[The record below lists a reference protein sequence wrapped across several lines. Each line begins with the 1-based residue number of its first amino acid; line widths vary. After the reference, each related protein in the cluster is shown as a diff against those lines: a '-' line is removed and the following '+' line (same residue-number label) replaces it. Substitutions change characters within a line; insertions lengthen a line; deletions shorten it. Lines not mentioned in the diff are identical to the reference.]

1 MHRSLDKPAVGGETR
16 TTRTASAP
24 DPTHSLGGVPPSLAH
39 GRYVI
44 TGFLGEGARKRVY
57 LAHDERLDRDVA
69 VALIPSVGAD
79 AAARERIAAEARA
92 MARLG
97 SHPNIV
103 TVHDF
108 GEEGDAAYILS
119 EHMAQGSGA
128 GVLAA
133 AGGKGRGTE
142 PAARLPRQVAAAL
155 AHAPRAGVV
164 HGEIKPHN
172 VFLN

>member
-69 VALIPSVGAD
+69 VAVIP
-79 AAARERIAAEARA
+79 AAGLDEDGRDRIRREARA

-97 SHPNIV
+97 THPNIV

-108 GEEGDAAYILS
+108 GEEGDVAYIVS
-119 EHMAQGSGA
+119 EYMAQGSLG
-128 GVLAA
+128 
-133 AGGKGRGTE
+133 
-142 PAARLPRQVAAAL
+142 
-155 AHAPRAGVV
+155 
-164 HGEIKPHN
+164 
-172 VFLN
+172 

>member
-57 LAHDERLDRDVA
+57 LAHDERLDPDVA
-69 VALIPSVGAD
+69 VALIPSVGSD
-79 AAARERIAAEARA
+79 PAARERIAAEARA

-108 GEEGDAAYILS
+108 GEEGDHAFLVS
-119 EHMAQGSGA
+119 ELMSRGS
-128 GVLAA
+128 
-133 AGGKGRGTE
+133 
-142 PAARLPRQVAAAL
+142 VAALPAPVPIEDAVRLAGQICAAL
-155 AHAPRAGVV
+155 GHAHRADLV
-164 HGEIKPHN
+164 HRD
-172 VFLN
+172 V